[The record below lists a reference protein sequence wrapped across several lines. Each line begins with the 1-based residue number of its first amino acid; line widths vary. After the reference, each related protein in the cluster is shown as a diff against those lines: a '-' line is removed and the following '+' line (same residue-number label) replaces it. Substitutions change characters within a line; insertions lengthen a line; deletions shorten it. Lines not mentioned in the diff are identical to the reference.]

1 MTTGQLSIDFHPAN
15 LSADEAIVIDESP
28 PNSTDST
35 LRVFSKTPE
44 DFLKNDNYTAPKYA
58 TWTSVTSETGE
69 TISAGTM
76 SCDAKKTVYS
86 SESPL
91 ILQINGERI
100 LSSQNEPLVG
110 KSYKSFSE
118 DFNTDKSVIINL
130 KQNDLINLE
139 GDYTGYLTLAGPAL
153 WSCQVGLS
161 WHSFYLKHPT
171 IVLNYICPKFTISL
185 ETNDS
190 AMGTATFAEGSSS
203 KEFDVTEKKWTKTTT
218 ITATPND
225 GYFFIKWADG
235 DKNPSRDIELKEE
248 NLTENNTQLTYKAIF
263 GKKELYVGSK
273 RLDAIYVGTKKA
285 QVYRGSTR
293 IL

>member
-1 MTTGQLSIDFHPAN
+1 MTTGQLSIDFHPN
-15 LSADEAIVIDESP
+15 GEIKIKEP
-28 PNSTDST
+28 PTGSTDDK

-44 DFLKNDNYTAPKYA
+44 DFLNNDNYTAPKYA

-100 LSSQNEPLVG
+100 LSSQNKPLVG

-130 KQNDLINLE
+130 KQDDLINLE

-225 GYFFIKWADG
+225 GYFFIKWADD
-235 DKNPSRDIELKEE
+235 DKGKEGPSRKIELKEE
-248 NLTENNTQLTYKAIF
+248 NLTSSDTRLTYKAIF

-285 QVYRGSTR
+285 KVYRGSTR

>member
-1 MTTGQLSIDFHPAN
+1 MTTGQLSIDFHPN
-15 LSADEAIVIDESP
+15 GEIEIKEP
-28 PNSTDST
+28 PTGSTDDK

-44 DFLKNDNYTAPKYA
+44 DFLNNDNYTAPKYA

-100 LSSQNEPLVG
+100 LSSQNGPLVG

-130 KQNDLINLE
+130 KQDNLINLE

-225 GYFFIKWADG
+225 GYFFIKWADD
-235 DKNPSRDIELKEE
+235 DKGKEGPSRKIELKEE
-248 NLTENNTQLTYKAIF
+248 NLTSSDTRLTYKAIF

-285 QVYRGSTR
+285 KVYRGSTR

>member
-1 MTTGQLSIDFHPAN
+1 MTTGQLSIDFHPN
-15 LSADEAIVIDESP
+15 GEIEIKEP
-28 PNSTDST
+28 PTGSTDDK

-44 DFLKNDNYTAPKYA
+44 DFLNNDNYTAPKYA

-100 LSSQNEPLVG
+100 LSSQNKPLVG

-130 KQNDLINLE
+130 KQDDLINLE

-190 AMGTATFAEGSSS
+190 TMGTATFDNGSSS
-203 KEFDVTEKKWTKTTT
+203 KEFDVIEKKQIQKPT

-225 GYFFIKWADG
+225 GYFFIKWSDG
-235 DKNPSRDIELKEE
+235 NVNPSREIVLEE
-248 NLTENNTQLTYKAIF
+248 ANLTSNNTQLTYKAIF

-285 QVYRGSTR
+285 KVYRGSTR

>member
-1 MTTGQLSIDFHPAN
+1 MTTGQLSIDFHPVGQ
-15 LSADEAIVIDESP
+15 EEIVIEEP
-28 PNSTDST
+28 PAGSTDKQ
-35 LRVFSKTPE
+35 LRVFSKTRE
-44 DFLKNDNYTAPKYA
+44 DFLNNDNYTAPKYA

-91 ILQINGERI
+91 ILQINGEQI
-100 LSSQNEPLVG
+100 LSSQNKPLVG

-130 KQNDLINLE
+130 KQDDLINLE

-203 KEFDVTEKKWTKTTT
+203 KEFDVTAKGQTQETT

-235 DKNPSRDIELKEE
+235 DKNPSRKIVLEE
-248 NLTENNTQLTYKAIF
+248 KNLESSNTILTYKAIF

-285 QVYRGSTR
+285 KVYRGSTR

>member
-1 MTTGQLSIDFHPAN
+1 MTTGQLSIDFHPN
-15 LSADEAIVIDESP
+15 GEIEIKEP
-28 PNSTDST
+28 PTGSTDDK

-44 DFLKNDNYTAPKYA
+44 DFLNNDNYIAPKYA

-100 LSSQNEPLVG
+100 LSSQNKPLVG

-130 KQNDLINLE
+130 KQDDLINLE

-225 GYFFIKWADG
+225 GYFFIKWADD
-235 DKNPSRDIELKEE
+235 DKGKEGPSRKIELKEE
-248 NLTENNTQLTYKAIF
+248 NLTSSDTRLTYKAIF

-285 QVYRGSTR
+285 KVYRGSTR

>member
-1 MTTGQLSIDFHPAN
+1 MTTGQLSIDFYPN
-15 LSADEAIVIDESP
+15 GEIEIKEP
-28 PNSTDST
+28 PTGSTDDK

-44 DFLKNDNYTAPKYA
+44 DFLNNDNYTAPKYA

-100 LSSQNEPLVG
+100 LSSQNKPLVG

-130 KQNDLINLE
+130 KQDDLINLE

-225 GYFFIKWADG
+225 GYFFIKWADD
-235 DKNPSRDIELKEE
+235 DKGKEGPSRKIELKEE
-248 NLTENNTQLTYKAIF
+248 NLTSSDTRLTYKAIF